1 MTPKT
6 IRIILLSFLFTAA
19 ATAVH
24 SASLVQ
30 GRIYLKDGRVIE
42 CEEKDRLKIPKHKKD
57 VKLFRRAYYKDK
69 SKEVYAY
76 GDIDSIVCRHPASP
90 QHTRTFIPSEPA
102 GWLWQYFRTPEIC
115 AGVYS
120 HKGYGVDDNGGIEVW
135 VKHRYFSRSRT
146 AYYLCKR
153 GEAEFYVAG
162 SASRKA
168 NDSFRERVAEYIS
181 DDQTL
186 AETILSSNEDRSGTI
201 LLLRYY
207 IPSRH

>member
-6 IRIILLSFLFTAA
+6 IRIILLSFFFTAA
-19 ATAVH
+19 ATAVR

-90 QHTRTFIPSEPA
+90 
-102 GWLWQYFRTPEIC
+102 
-115 AGVYS
+115 
-120 HKGYGVDDNGGIEVW
+120 
-135 VKHRYFSRSRT
+135 
-146 AYYLCKR
+146 
-153 GEAEFYVAG
+153 
-162 SASRKA
+162 
-168 NDSFRERVAEYIS
+168 
-181 DDQTL
+181 
-186 AETILSSNEDRSGTI
+186 
-201 LLLRYY
+201 
-207 IPSRH
+207 